1 MQTQSM
7 DGGVMSQSQSS
18 HHDLIES
25 DRVEG
30 TTVYNREGEKL
41 GTVRRFLVEK
51 RSGKARYAEM
61 AFGGFLG
68 LGEDVHPLPWDV
80 LDYDEDRSGY
90 VVDLDKEKLEAAPR
104 YGRDEQMPRDREYDA
119 QVMAY
124 YGLSPV
130 F

>member
-1 MQTQSM
+1 MQSQTM
-7 DGGVMSQSQSS
+7 DRNGMSQSQTSF
-18 HHDLIES
+18 HDLIQS

-41 GTVRRFLVEK
+41 GTVQRFLVEK
-51 RSGKARYAEM
+51 RSGQARYAEM

-68 LGEDVHPLPWDV
+68 LGEDIHPLPWGV
-80 LDYDEDRSGY
+80 LDFDEDKGGY
-90 VVDLDKEKLEAAPR
+90 VVDLDKEKLQAAPR
-104 YGRDEQMPRDREYDA
+104 YGRDEQLPRDPEYDA

-124 YGLSPV
+124 YGLTPL